1 MSVICAGATGSQPG
15 RRKNIFFI
23 DPIYVK
29 HNEIRGRPLITVTI
43 STDISMSNPLEIIAG
58 FFFGLIVGSFLNV
71 CICRLPEN
79 LSIVKPASRCPRCE
93 TPISFYD
100 NIPVLSYLWLKGQCR
115 NCREPIGMRYPA
127 IELLTGL
134 FAALCVFRFGISAA
148 AAVYFV
154 FAASLIVITFIDIDH
169 RIIPDVISL
178 PGIPLFFAGS
188 FLLPAV
194 TPLESLTGILAGGGS
209 LFLVAWVYYLL
220 TGNEGMGG
228 GDIKLLAMIGAVV
241 GWQGVILT
249 IFAASVTGT
258 VIGGVMMIAS
268 GKNMKLAVPF
278 GPFLAIGALI
288 HVFYGQELISWYLYG
303 IRPF

>member
-1 MSVICAGATGSQPG
+1 
-15 RRKNIFFI
+15 
-23 DPIYVK
+23 
-29 HNEIRGRPLITVTI
+29 
-43 STDISMSNPLEIIAG
+43 MSNPLEIIAG

-71 CICRLPEN
+71 CIGRLPEN

-127 IELLTGL
+127 VELLTGL
-134 FAALCVFRFGISAA
+134 LTALCVFRFGVSAA

-194 TPLESLTGILAGGGS
+194 TPLESLIGILAGGGS

-258 VIGGVMMIAS
+258 VIGGAMMIAS